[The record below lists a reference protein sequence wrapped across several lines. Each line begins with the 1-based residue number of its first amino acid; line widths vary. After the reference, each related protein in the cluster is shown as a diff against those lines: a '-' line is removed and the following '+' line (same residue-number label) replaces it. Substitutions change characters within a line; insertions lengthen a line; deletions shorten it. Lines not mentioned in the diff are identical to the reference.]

1 MPTVLIVE
9 DEAANRDM
17 LGRRLER
24 YGYAVI
30 FAVDGQS
37 GVQAA
42 REHVPDV
49 ILMDIMLR
57 EMDGFAATR
66 MIKADPRTRHIPII
80 ALTAGV
86 DTHHW
91 TMSLEAGCTE
101 FETKPVELVRLLKKI
116 DHCLTRTNLAANH
129 Q

>member
-1 MPTVLIVE
+1 MPTILIVE

-24 YGYAVI
+24 YGYTII
-30 FAVDGQS
+30 FAVDGPS

-49 ILMDIMLR
+49 ILMDIVMR
-57 EMDGFAATR
+57 EMDGFTATR
-66 MIKADPRTRHIPII
+66 MIKADQRTRHIPII

-86 DTHHW
+86 DAHHW
-91 TMSLEAGCTE
+91 TTSLEAGCTE

-116 DHCLTRTNLAANH
+116 DSCLTRTVSAASD

>member
-1 MPTVLIVE
+1 MATILIVE
-9 DEAANRDM
+9 DEEANRDM

-24 YGYAVI
+24 YGYTVI
-30 FAVDGQS
+30 FAADGPS
-37 GVQAA
+37 GVEAA

-57 EMDGFAATR
+57 EMDGFTATR
-66 MIKADPRTRHIPII
+66 MIKADQRTCHIPII

-86 DTHHW
+86 DAHHW
-91 TMSLEAGCTE
+91 ATSLEAGCTE

-116 DHCLTRTNLAANH
+116 DSCLIRTVSVARD